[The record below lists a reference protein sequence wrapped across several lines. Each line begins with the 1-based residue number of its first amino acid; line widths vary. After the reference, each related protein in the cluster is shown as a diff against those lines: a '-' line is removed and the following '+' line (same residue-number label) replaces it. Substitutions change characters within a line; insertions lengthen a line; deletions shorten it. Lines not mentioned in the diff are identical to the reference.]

1 MEYFNALLLSSV
13 PEGRMIALDMQTVG
27 NILIQ
32 LFNAVL
38 LCAILTFLLYKPVL
52 KFVQGRRA
60 RIEGQLTQA
69 ADDVAKAQEL
79 KAQYE
84 KQLADIQVERGE
96 ILEAAHKLALEKT
109 NEMLSEAKREVSA
122 IREKASA
129 DIQNERE
136 QINAALRLHI
146 IEVGSLMAGKFVTH
160 SIDDA
165 TQSRLF
171 AETLAELEETAWPE

>member
-1 MEYFNALLLSSV
+1 MEFLEVLLLSSV
-13 PEGRMIALDMQTVG
+13 PEGRMFALDMQTLG

-32 LFNAVL
+32 LFNAIL

-52 KFVQGRRA
+52 RFVNNRKA
-60 RIEGQLTQA
+60 RIEGQISQA
-69 ADDVAKAQEL
+69 ADDIAKAHDL
-79 KAQYE
+79 KAKYE
-84 KQLADIQVERGE
+84 KSLADIQVERNE
-96 ILEAAHKLALEKT
+96 ILESAHKLALEKT
-109 NEMLSEAKREVSA
+109 NEMLNEAKREATA
-122 IREKASA
+122 IKEKASA

-136 QINAALRLHI
+136 QIGAALRLHI
-146 IEVGSLMAGKFVTH
+146 IEVSSAMAGKFVTH